1 MASTHCVFPSWPCK
15 TLTVTCC
22 ISTCHGRDLSR
33 KAQQLSRS
41 CNMKSG
47 IEEEEMSS
55 AGLSSM
61 CMCSIPFVR
70 ENRFQWKAFQLP
82 IPYTH
87 LWMSR
92 SGDMIEAGG
101 QLRNCPS
108 KDAPGIGKVGLSATI
123 RAHYFPSRS
132 RLALLQQ
139 TTVLHTTHTQYASPL
154 SFTRS
159 KSCPRSRF
167 TPNPPLCCS
176 LPKHRPL
183 SPYHYPLRQPVC
195 RLS

>member
-1 MASTHCVFPSWPCK
+1 VASTHCVFPSWPY
-15 TLTVTCC
+15 TILIVTCC
-22 ISTCHGRDLSR
+22 ISTCHCRDLWR
-33 KAQQLSRS
+33 KARQLSRS
-41 CNMKSG
+41 CNLKSG
-47 IEEEEMSS
+47 IEEGEMSS

-61 CMCSIPFVR
+61 CMFPMESV
-70 ENRFQWKAFQLP
+70 QLP
-82 IPYTH
+82 ISYTH

-92 SGDMIEAGG
+92 SGDMMEAGE

-108 KDAPGIGKVGLSATI
+108 KDAPGIGKVGLRATI

-167 TPNPPLCCS
+167 TPNPPVRCS

-195 RLS
+195 HLS